1 MKKQIKKIVDR
12 SYVNR
17 EPKRIIKAGAKAKK
31 EKATR
36 K

>member
-12 SYVNR
+12 GYVNR
-17 EPKRIIKAGAKAKK
+17 EPKRIIKAGSDKK
-31 EKATR
+31 KKTAR

>member
-12 SYVNR
+12 SYVDR
-17 EPKRIIKAGAKAKK
+17 EPKRIIKAGSDKK
-31 EKATR
+31 KKTSR

>member
-17 EPKRIIKAGAKAKK
+17 EPKRIIKAGSDKKKKA
-31 EKATR
+31 AR